1 WVDPTSRTD
10 PDTRNQ
16 LIYAALSTR
25 TGMDQWL
32 EAIDDDEDAWRHGHE
47 RPLTLFHHTDG
58 RRRPGTPPG
67 QPDPDEL
74 INPTP
79 PPPPAHD
86 PPPF

>member
-1 WVDPTSRTD
+1 
-10 PDTRNQ
+10 
-16 LIYAALSTR
+16 LSTR

-32 EAIDDDEDAWRHGHE
+32 EAIDDDEDAWRYGHE

-58 RRRPGTPPG
+58 RRRPGPPPG